1 VNGNFSRQ
9 HKNSILQEIK
19 FDITKLILLVLITIA
34 SILLFYGQIPFI
46 CPVKSLTGFN
56 CSMCGS
62 TRSIHL
68 LLNFH
73 FIESFKMNPLALM
86 WLFFIGL
93 SYIKLCFEIFNIKI
107 FQSFFELRNKPVRYT
122 LIGLSCINMLYL
134 NIF

>member
-1 VNGNFSRQ
+1 MNGNFSHQ

-46 CPVKSLTGFN
+46 CPVKSMTGFN

-62 TRSIHL
+62 TRAIRL

-86 WLFFIGL
+86 WLFFISL
-93 SYIKLCFEIFNIKI
+93 SYVKLCFEIFNVKVL
-107 FQSFFELRNKPVRYT
+107 QTFFELRNKPIRYT
-122 LIGLSCINMLYL
+122 LIGISCINMIYL